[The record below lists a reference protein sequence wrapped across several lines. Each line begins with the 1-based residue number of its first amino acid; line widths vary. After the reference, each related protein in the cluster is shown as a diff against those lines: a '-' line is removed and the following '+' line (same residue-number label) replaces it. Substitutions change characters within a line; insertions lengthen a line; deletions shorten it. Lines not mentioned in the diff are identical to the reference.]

1 MRWLDEREAAAA
13 AFSRRLA
20 ELHAIIDHEAVWPLP
35 EGRKL
40 RLRQRTFLSGEHPPE
55 PMASSVR
62 TVVFRRSSVVMVTDR
77 LNAGGHVTPGGRRE
91 EGETIEETVRREV
104 LEECGWTVG
113 PLTPFGFHHFHH
125 LDEAPPPDF
134 PFPWCDFT
142 QPLFVAEGLSWSR
155 RALLRGDEI
164 ETGSRL
170 VPISRVAED
179 LQPGQAEILR
189 AAVRARVATGCRSFW
204 QSTHADDFAFCGE

>member
-1 MRWLDEREAAAA
+1 MKWLAAREAAAA
-13 AFSRRLA
+13 AFAPRLA
-20 ELHAIIDHEAVWPLP
+20 GLTPIFDGEAAWPLP
-35 EGRKL
+35 GGGRL
-40 RLRQRTFLSGEHPPE
+40 RLRHRTFLAAEHPPE

-62 TVVFRRSSVVMVTDR
+62 VVVFRRSSVVVVSDR
-77 LNAGGHVTPGGRRE
+77 LNDLGHVTPGGRRE
-91 EGETIEETVRREV
+91 DGETIEETARREV

-113 PLTPFGFHHFHH
+113 PLKPFGFHHFHH

-164 ETGSRL
+164 ETGARL
-170 VPISRVAED
+170 VPISRAAEG
-179 LQPGQAEILR
+179 LQPGQAAILR
-189 AAVRARVATGCRSFW
+189 AAVQARVAADKRS
-204 QSTHADDFAFCGE
+204 